1 MNMSVLCRAHVQGF
15 VPVPH
20 DSAYQLLLDAHI
32 GLGSGP
38 EAWALLRFLGDA
50 AWQPPDAAFLSL
62 LATARGAEL
71 HDVPQA
77 WRAFTLRGVLPS
89 GVCCNCF
96 ITEAAAS
103 TTGSGVSPGKVVSVE
118 YTCMASMHSSQLER
132 PASVVLLC
140 WAADL
145 GFRDLPRLT
154 GTWSVAKSR
163 QIQAQT

>member
-1 MNMSVLCRAHVQGF
+1 M
-15 VPVPH
+15 PVPD

-38 EAWALLRFLGDA
+38 EAWALLHFLTHA

-96 ITEAAAS
+96 ITEAAAAS
-103 TTGSGVSPGKVVSVE
+103 TTGSGVLPDKGVSVE
-118 YTCMASMHSSQLER
+118 YTCMVPMHASQLEH
-132 PASVVLLC
+132 PASVVLIC

-145 GFRDLPRLT
+145 GFRGVPRLI